1 MTARKKRAT
10 ATLREAPA
18 QLYEWVAEAL
28 TAALDADEQPLV
40 TSFPRRGR
48 LKTSYR
54 VEIDRD
60 GWQVEVFA
68 DFISEAV
75 DGTTTPGEPLEYRG
89 LYVSRCRR
97 FADDG
102 TVTSYLFRTHKFGKY
117 FTF

>member
-1 MTARKKRAT
+1 MTARKKKAT
-10 ATLREAPA
+10 ATLREAPS
-18 QLYEWVAEAL
+18 QLYEWVADTL
-28 TAALDADEQPLV
+28 TDADEEPLV

-54 VEIDRD
+54 VEINRD
-60 GWQVEVFA
+60 GWQVVVFA

-89 LYVSRCRR
+89 LYVSRCRHVD
-97 FADDG
+97 DDG
-102 TVTSYLFRTHKFGKY
+102 NCVDYLFRPHKFGKY

>member
-1 MTARKKRAT
+1 MTAQQKKT
-10 ATLREAPA
+10 ATLREVPEYI
-18 QLYEWVAEAL
+18 YEWVAEAL

-97 FADDG
+97 FDDDG
-102 TVTSYLFRTHKFGKY
+102 SVKSYLLRVHKFGKY